1 MKRKMMDTS
10 FQYGRNSYDFEEGT
24 LLFQATTQV
33 VSFVDPIDKLDDSG
47 WSIFFHPDLN
57 RKSELGKSI
66 NEYSFFHYE
75 TNEAL
80 YLSEKE
86 KYFLK
91 ALVEK
96 IRLELNQNIDKYS
109 KDLQNL
115 ETILK

>member
-1 MKRKMMDTS
+1 
-10 FQYGRNSYDFEEGT
+10 
-24 LLFQATTQV
+24 
-33 VSFVDPIDKLDDSG
+33 
-47 WSIFFHPDLN
+47 
-57 RKSELGKSI
+57 
-66 NEYSFFHYE
+66 
-75 TNEAL
+75 
-80 YLSEKE
+80 LSEKE